1 RSFKICF
8 GTATF
13 EIASLNTGVPR
24 GGILSPIL
32 FNIFVSD
39 QTISPNTSIADY
51 ADDKVIISI
60 NEHPFL
66 ASLHLQNHL
75 GLMEN
80 WQAPCPNVL
89 LYGIHIP
96 SLPTIKYLG
105 LTLNQRLIWAQHIL
119 EKRLSL
125 KNRLHILKHL
135 ISNKVTPIDI
145 KLLMYKFLLKP
156 IWTYGLQLWGNAKNS
171 NLNKIQ
177 AFQNMTL
184 REIGNAPPYDS
195 NHTLCNLLTLFVT

>member
-1 RSFKICF
+1 LKSFLPSSYFSLIKSYLTDRSFKICF

-60 NEHPFL
+60 NEDPFL
-66 ASLHLQNHL
+66 ASLHLQTHL

-80 WQAPCPNVL
+80 W
-89 LYGIHIP
+89 Y
-96 SLPTIKYLG
+96 
-105 LTLNQRLIWAQHIL
+105 TLNGN
-119 EKRLSL
+119 L
-125 KNRLHILKHL
+125 K
-135 ISNKVTPIDI
+135 
-145 KLLMYKFLLKP
+145 
-156 IWTYGLQLWGNAKNS
+156 
-171 NLNKIQ
+171 
-177 AFQNMTL
+177 
-184 REIGNAPPYDS
+184 
-195 NHTLCNLLTLFVT
+195 